1 MKLTFLGTG
10 TSQGVPVIGCDCSVC
25 RSVNPKDHRLRTSAM
40 FEADGVTMV
49 FDSGPDFRQQML
61 REKVDNIDAI
71 VFTHEHKDHVAGLDD
86 VRPFNFRHKKDM
98 PIFCTKRV
106 FDSLKREYLYIF
118 DDQFSYPG
126 IPKIQVNIIENKPFV
141 IGGVDVMPVEVWHH
155 KLPVFGYRIGDMA
168 YITDANRIEASEK
181 EKLKGLQVLV
191 INALRKEKHIS
202 HFNLKEAIQLGT
214 ELGAENVYLT
224 HISHLL
230 GEHDDVSE
238 ELPSN
243 VHLAY
248 DGLTVSVR

>member
-10 TSQGVPVIGCDCSVC
+10 TSQGVPVIGCDCAVC

-40 FEADGVTMV
+40 FESDEVTLV

-61 REKVDNIDAI
+61 REKVEDVDAI

-98 PIFCTKRV
+98 PIYCTARV

-126 IPKIQVNIIENKPFV
+126 IPKIESNLIENKPFN
-141 IGGVDVMPVEVWHH
+141 IKGVDVIPVEVWHH

-168 YITDANRIEASEK
+168 YITDANRIEPAEK

-202 HFNLKEAIQLGT
+202 HFNLEEAIQLGT
-214 ELGAENVYLT
+214 ELGAENVYFT

-230 GEHDDVSE
+230 GKHEDVSE
-238 ELPSN
+238 ELPAN

-248 DGLTVSVR
+248 DGLTVPVR